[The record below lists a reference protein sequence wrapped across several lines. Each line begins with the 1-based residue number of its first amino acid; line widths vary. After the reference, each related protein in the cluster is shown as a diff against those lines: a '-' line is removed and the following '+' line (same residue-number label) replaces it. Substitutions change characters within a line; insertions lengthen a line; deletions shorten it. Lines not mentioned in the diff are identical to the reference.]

1 MLLWSVLAW
10 LFYSFTDPVLAW
22 VATALDLVVDQ
33 GRGAAKT
40 LGNQP
45 AGDVL
50 AALDTSSWPGQWLAW
65 LISAGI
71 SLVVIVWILGMA
83 VLAAL
88 PVGLS
93 IIGRRYFRDKP

>member
-65 LISAGI
+65 LKSAGK